1 MGLILSEFFVVL
13 QGPFSTAPFFRV
25 SGVLGF
31 LERLGCSFVGVMVC
45 GFQVPSQELN
55 NRMKLRV

>member
-1 MGLILSEFFVVL
+1 MELILSEFFVVL
-13 QGPFSTAPFFRV
+13 KGPFSTAPFFQSFGLIRV
-25 SGVLGF
+25 PGAS
-31 LERLGCSFVGVMVC
+31 GCSFVGVMVC